1 MAKQK
6 FVFDPQNLNYKQVN
20 KGLKYKF
27 VKSIVWIG
35 SSLLVGLTII
45 VLYSVLFDTPRE
57 RELRQENISLSED
70 FEILNERYV
79 RIDTVL
85 KELSYIDENI
95 YRTIFETDPVGDFDS
110 LRSGQREM
118 LILLQQENEIIASSS
133 ADNIHSLMEDVRG
146 ISYSYTQLKNYLL
159 ENEKLAASVPAIQ
172 PILNKDLTRLASGFG
187 DRMHP
192 FYKIVKF
199 HTGIDFTAPS
209 GTEVFA
215 TADGIIERLDRTG
228 RGNGNTIVINHEN
241 GYKTYYS
248 HLSRFSVRQGTK
260 VKRGNVIG
268 LVGNTGLS
276 VGPHLHYEVHLND
289 TPVNPVN
296 YFFNELSSA
305 QYDRM
310 IEMSI
315 KSGQSFD

>member
-248 HLSRFSVRQGTK
+248 HLSRFSVRQGRK
-260 VKRGNVIG
+260 VKRGSVIG

>member
-118 LILLQQENEIIASSS
+118 LILLQQENEIIVSSS
-133 ADNIHSLMEDVRG
+133 ADNIHFLMEDVRG

-248 HLSRFSVRQGTK
+248 HLSRFSVRQGRK
-260 VKRGNVIG
+260 VKRGSVIG

>member
-35 SSLLVGLTII
+35 SSLMVGLTII

-248 HLSRFSVRQGTK
+248 HLSRFSVRQGRK
-260 VKRGNVIG
+260 VKRGSVIG

-296 YFFNELSSA
+296 YFFNELSPE